1 MAKQRKTQGQLLRL
15 RRSDKKRDHQQF
27 DDQRNV
33 TENSGSPD
41 RQTIIDR
48 AIEVIGDEGQAM
60 HWLETPVCALDY
72 TTPISLLHDAQSK
85 ADVMRVLTQLE
96 HGAL

>member
-1 MAKQRKTQGQLLRL
+1 
-15 RRSDKKRDHQQF
+15 
-27 DDQRNV
+27 
-33 TENSGSPD
+33 
-41 RQTIIDR
+41 
-48 AIEVIGDEGQAM
+48 M